1 MDAYKSQLKNL
12 KERKAQLTDIL
23 AENKDYVERANV
35 MKEIKAI
42 VDILTGTNEDTDST
56 KAKPVKPVKQ
66 VKPKKKDMPKIK
78 VSFE

>member
-42 VDILTGTNEDTDST
+42 VDILTGTNDIDAGTE
-56 KAKPVKPVKQ
+56 AKPVKQ
-66 VKPKKKDMPKIK
+66 VKQKKKDIPKIK
-78 VSFE
+78 VVFE

>member
-1 MDAYKSQLKNL
+1 MDAYKLQLKNL

-23 AENKDYVERANV
+23 NENKDYVERANV
-35 MKEIKAI
+35 MKEIKVI
-42 VDILTGTNEDTDST
+42 VDILTGTNEDTKST
-56 KAKPVKPVKQ
+56 SVKPVKPVKQ